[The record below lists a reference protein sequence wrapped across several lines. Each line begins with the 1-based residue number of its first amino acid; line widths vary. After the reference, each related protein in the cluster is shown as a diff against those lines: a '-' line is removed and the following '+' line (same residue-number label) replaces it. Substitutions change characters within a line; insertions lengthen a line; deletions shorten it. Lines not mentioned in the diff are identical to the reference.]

1 MIIALPN
8 DGKGKLYHVTN
19 LLGQTV
25 HAYRDHAAA
34 ERSLEG
40 QQTIR
45 VQDEK
50 TGAWEAD
57 LYGYVCFYNS
67 KRIELYATSLFE
79 AKTKAIALFKP
90 PKSKQHMISV
100 CLAERPDGSEVLNGF
115 S

>member
-34 ERSLEG
+34 KRSLEG
-40 QQTIR
+40 QQSIR
-45 VQDEK
+45 VQNEK
-50 TGAWEAD
+50 TGTWEAD
-57 LYGYVCFYNS
+57 MCGYVCFYNN

-79 AKTKAIALFKP
+79 AKTKAVALFKP

-100 CLAERPDGSEVLNGF
+100 LLAERPDGSEVLNAF